1 VITNFKVKVA
11 GNEVSLLEMV
21 GWQLIDREFLC
32 EFWYKSV
39 TESPG
44 VKTRK
49 KVPKSSK

>member
-1 VITNFKVKVA
+1 MITNFKVKVA
-11 GNEVSLLEMV
+11 DNEVSLLEMV

-32 EFWYKSV
+32 EFYRSV

-44 VKTRK
+44 VKTWK